1 MKSARAILLRRK
13 MEHMINQIRKFR
25 TIFSLIF
32 GIASPARLRGVAYTI
47 ESDFPELALAV
58 LQPYLKTDVL
68 DTMVYD
74 AAQ

>member
-1 MKSARAILLRRK
+1 

-25 TIFSLIF
+25 TILALIF
-32 GIASPARLRGVAYTI
+32 GIASPARLRSVAYTI
-47 ESDFPELALAV
+47 DSDIPELALAV

-74 AAQ
+74 AAR